1 MEGQA
6 PESALDRQLALS
18 RVGDD
23 SELLREIAV
32 IFLADYPRSLAEI
45 RAAIAAADGK
55 QLETSAHA
63 LKGSVANFGAR
74 AAVESASRLEQMGHA
89 GDMRQSADS
98 LHALEQALSALRAEL
113 EAL

>member
-1 MEGQA
+1 MDGQA
-6 PESALDRQLALS
+6 TEPALDHQLALL
-18 RVGDD
+18 RVGGD

-89 GDMRQSADS
+89 GDLRQSADA
-98 LHALEQALSALRAEL
+98 LHALEQALSLLHAEL